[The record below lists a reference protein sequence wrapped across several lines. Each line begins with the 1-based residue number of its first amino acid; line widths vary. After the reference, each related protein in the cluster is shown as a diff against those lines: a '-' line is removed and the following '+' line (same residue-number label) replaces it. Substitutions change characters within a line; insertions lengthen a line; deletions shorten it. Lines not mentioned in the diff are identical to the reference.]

1 MTIDTE
7 HPYLEIQGRHSLKGE
22 VKISGA
28 KNAALVIMA
37 GALLCSDECQIGNVP
52 ALADIERMS
61 QILSALGVQ
70 VRRTGDRLEIDGRDL
85 QQAQAPYDLVSQLR
99 ASFFA
104 IGPILARLGEECRSS
119 LGIHGHS
126 VGPWKSRGGDG
137 ANYDNWC
144 FF

>member
-1 MTIDTE
+1 MNHPMTIDTE
-7 HPYLEIQGRHSLKGE
+7 HPYLEIQGRHSLRGE

-37 GALLCSDECQIGNVP
+37 GALLCSDECQISNVP

-85 QQAQAPYDLVSQLR
+85 KSVAPEID
-99 ASFFA
+99 
-104 IGPILARLGEECRSS
+104 
-119 LGIHGHS
+119 
-126 VGPWKSRGGDG
+126 
-137 ANYDNWC
+137 
-144 FF
+144 